1 MKSFPT
7 KVGFPVLVF
16 ITTFRFSPIVTFFCF
31 KMQVQEIIIIIYIFM
46 TLASLQL
53 LLIYNFQICVPKK
66 KYKAA
71 REKKKIV
78 SARPHPLEDEL
89 TVKCCLFKI
98 KKKATSFFT
107 LFYSSPFLRK

>member
-66 KYKAA
+66 KKYKAA
-71 REKKKIV
+71 REKK
-78 SARPHPLEDEL
+78 R
-89 TVKCCLFKI
+89 
-98 KKKATSFFT
+98 
-107 LFYSSPFLRK
+107 